1 MVFVDSAECLVS
13 QFVVLRKNNCIF
25 TLFRLPKSGS
35 LSLFYFIFADFGFLS
50 SLLED
55 LINFAN

>member
-1 MVFVDSAECLVS
+1 MVFVESAECLVS
-13 QFVVLRKNNCIF
+13 QFVGLCKNNCIF

-35 LSLFYFIFADFGFLS
+35 SSLFYFIFADFGFLS